1 MSAWFVVL
9 GIMVLN
15 AYAQFK
21 FKGYFYAAICYI
33 SGGILAIVYKSWL
46 PLIVSYILVR
56 IIRYRM
62 GDPIN
67 ELTNPTEDH
76 ANVLSDEIVFDESKE
91 YTGQEKVVLIVD
103 DDKHLLKLL
112 PLEIYDAFEGRIKTV
127 EFLSPIDA
135 LLYLTSNKV
144 DLVISCILFPDMDG
158 ITFLNECKSRYP
170 QLLFIIYTSN
180 DWYIKKGR
188 KEVAAAEACIV
199 KRADP
204 SELIVAIGKL
214 LSISP
219 YEGILYE

>member
-1 MSAWFVVL
+1 
-9 GIMVLN
+9 
-15 AYAQFK
+15 
-21 FKGYFYAAICYI
+21 
-33 SGGILAIVYKSWL
+33 
-46 PLIVSYILVR
+46 
-56 IIRYRM
+56 
-62 GDPIN
+62 
-67 ELTNPTEDH
+67 
-76 ANVLSDEIVFDESKE
+76 
-91 YTGQEKVVLIVD
+91 
-103 DDKHLLKLL
+103 
-112 PLEIYDAFEGRIKTV
+112 
-127 EFLSPIDA
+127 
-135 LLYLTSNKV
+135 
-144 DLVISCILFPDMDG
+144 MDG